1 MIVRWLTAAAIV
13 VGSALVGLAVWV
25 VGLTGLSNRAESIC
39 YADVDNRLGYGA
51 YRISRKLWT
60 PSFECR
66 LLGNS
71 VVPIDVQHPLEA
83 MVAFGWI
90 VVLPV
95 VYAIATLALT
105 LRWARQTQHRHDM

>member
-1 MIVRWLTAAAIV
+1 MIVRWLTAAVIV
-13 VGSALVGLAVWV
+13 VSSALVGLAVWV
-25 VGLTGLSNRAESIC
+25 VGLNGLSNRAESIC
-39 YADVDNRLGYGA
+39 FADLDNRLGYGA
-51 YRISRKLWT
+51 YQISRNLWL

-71 VVPIDVQHPLEA
+71 VDPIDVQHPLEA
-83 MVAFGWI
+83 IAAFGWV

-105 LRWARQTQHRHDM
+105 LRWARQTQRRHDR